1 MLCSHWWLEYIYIYF
16 FFFLLP
22 ISTCW
27 SSLPLSRSPHFSFL
41 PLQASILPLV
51 TDPSPCPAL
60 TMLIDLFILR
70 PYLST
75 NSFFLYSVSQS
86 FSVSNTKIHDCWC
99 WVLILL
105 PWLIKWRWHR
115 DWVLCWWTLFLFWWM
130 GFDFVNGWWM
140 GFVDGWW
147 TVVGFL
153 WFCGWWFHGF
163 LRLCVN
169 GW

>member
-1 MLCSHWWLEYIYIYF
+1 MTRLGVSERLDRWPTLWVGAITLIMAAVAGWADLLAGTDVSVTL
-16 FFFLLP
+16 FFLLP

-105 PWLIKWRWHR
+105 P
-115 DWVLCWWTLFLFWWM
+115 
-130 GFDFVNGWWM
+130 
-140 GFVDGWW
+140 
-147 TVVGFL
+147 
-153 WFCGWWFHGF
+153 
-163 LRLCVN
+163 
-169 GW
+169 